1 MLIGGFEPPHANIPG
16 PKPGS
21 LDHSDKSTC
30 WIYYFCLLS
39 DLNRRGAFA
48 HQVLNPTRSARLREI
63 GNMLFLYNS
72 DGWFRSTD
80 LLVMSQTR
88 FHCATSLSEHFNVIF
103 RTYYLI
109 NVIFDYSYAH
119 IPVQILASFL
129 PTTDGCVNVGSLVAF
144 FFEYVGQH
152 SYADTRTSYLLDL

>member
-1 MLIGGFEPPHANIPG
+1 MTRLYSGTLVIENIKSEVLTAGFEPTHANIPG

-63 GNMLFLYNS
+63 GNM
-72 DGWFRSTD
+72 
-80 LLVMSQTR
+80 
-88 FHCATSLSEHFNVIF
+88 
-103 RTYYLI
+103 
-109 NVIFDYSYAH
+109 
-119 IPVQILASFL
+119 
-129 PTTDGCVNVGSLVAF
+129 
-144 FFEYVGQH
+144 
-152 SYADTRTSYLLDL
+152 